1 MKKILKINDIYKNFG
16 GIEVI
21 KNFSLSLDSGSKVA
35 LIGPNGAGKTTIFNL
50 ISGVYPI
57 DRGSIIINDKDITSL
72 PAYKRIR
79 FGIARSFQNIRL
91 MPHLSVI
98 ENVLMGQHA
107 LASNFAT
114 LFRPIHFGEGSKD
127 KLEAKNLLDKFG
139 INVPPEEIV
148 SNLPYGLQKR
158 IEVVRALMAKPSLL
172 LLDEPTAGL
181 NKEESDQ
188 LSLMLNQISSDGTTI
203 LLVEHN
209 MRFVNNFVEHTV
221 VLNFGEKIYEGPP
234 LLAQKDKQVREAYLG
249 K

>member
-1 MKKILKINDIYKNFG
+1 MSDILEINEIYKNFG

-21 KNFSLSLDSGSKVA
+21 KDFSLSLKSGSKVA

-57 DRGSIIINDKDITSL
+57 DKGSIVINGKDITSL
-72 PAYKRIR
+72 PAYKRIS

-98 ENVLMGQHA
+98 ENVLMGQHI
-107 LASNFAT
+107 LASKFSS
-114 LFRPIHFGEGSKD
+114 LFRPIHFGNGVKD
-127 KLEAKNLLDKFG
+127 KMEARKLLDKFG

-188 LSLMLNQISSDGTTI
+188 LSAMLNQISDDGTTI

>member
-1 MKKILKINDIYKNFG
+1 M
-16 GIEVI
+16 
-21 KNFSLSLDSGSKVA
+21 
-35 LIGPNGAGKTTIFNL
+35 

-57 DRGSIIINDKDITSL
+57 DKGSIIINGKDITLL
-72 PAYKRIR
+72 PAYKRISY
-79 FGIARSFQNIRL
+79 GLARSFQNIRL

-98 ENVLMGQHA
+98 ENVLMGQHS
-107 LASNFAT
+107 LASKFTT
-114 LFRPIHFGEGSKD
+114 LFRPIHFGNGSRD

-158 IEVVRALMAKPSLL
+158 IEVVRALMAKPALL

-188 LSLMLNQISSDGTTI
+188 LSAMLNKISDDGTTI

>member
-1 MKKILKINDIYKNFG
+1 MNAILELKKIFKNFG

-21 KNFSLSLDSGSKVA
+21 KDFSLSLEAGSKVG

-50 ISGVYPI
+50 ISGVYPV
-57 DRGSIIINDKDITSL
+57 DEGSINVNGRDITDL

-79 FGIARSFQNIRL
+79 FGVARSFQNIRL

-98 ENVLMGQHA
+98 ENVLMGQYA
-107 LASNFAT
+107 LAANFYS
-114 LFRPIHFGEGSKD
+114 LFRPLHFGRGKHD
-127 KLEAKNLLDKFG
+127 KILATNLLDKFN

-158 IEVVRALMAKPSLL
+158 IEVVRALIANPDLL

-188 LSLMLNQISSDGTTI
+188 LSDMLNQISAEGTSI

-234 LLAQKDKQVREAYLG
+234 RLAQKDKLVREAYLG

>member
-1 MKKILKINDIYKNFG
+1 MLEITGMHKSFG
-16 GIEVI
+16 GLKVI
-21 KNFSLSLDSGSKVA
+21 DDVSFNVTQGSRTA

-50 ISGVYPI
+50 ISGVYPV
-57 DRGSIIINDKDITSL
+57 DEGSINVNGRDITDL

-79 FGIARSFQNIRL
+79 FGVARSFQNIRL

-98 ENVLMGQHA
+98 ENVLMGQYP
-107 LASNFAT
+107 LAANIYS
-114 LFRPIHFGEGSKD
+114 LFRPLHFGRGKHD
-127 KLEAKNLLDKFG
+127 KILATNLLDKFK

-158 IEVVRALMAKPSLL
+158 IEVVRALIANPDLL

-188 LSLMLNQISSDGTTI
+188 LSDMLNQISADGTSI

-234 LLAQKDKQVREAYLG
+234 RLAQKDKLVREAYLG

>member
-1 MKKILKINDIYKNFG
+1 MSDILKINEIYKNFG

-21 KNFSLSLDSGSKVA
+21 KNFSLSLKSGSKVA

-57 DRGSIIINDKDITSL
+57 DRGNITINNKDITLL

-107 LASNFAT
+107 LASKFFT
-114 LFRPIHFGEGSKD
+114 LFRPIHFARGSKD

-158 IEVVRALMAKPSLL
+158 IEVVRALMAKPKLL

-181 NKEESDQ
+181 NKKESDQ
-188 LSLMLNQISSDGTTI
+188 LSSMLNQISNDGTTI

>member
-1 MKKILKINDIYKNFG
+1 MKNILKINEIYKNFG

-21 KNFSLSLDSGSKVA
+21 KNFSLSLKSGSKVA

-57 DRGSIIINDKDITSL
+57 DRGSIIINDQDITLL

-79 FGIARSFQNIRL
+79 FGVARSFQNIRL

-107 LASNFAT
+107 LASKFTT
-114 LFRPIHFGEGSKD
+114 LFRPIHFGNGSKD

-158 IEVVRALMAKPSLL
+158 IEVVRALIAKPSLL

-181 NKEESDQ
+181 NKEEADQ
-188 LSLMLNQISSDGTTI
+188 LSAMLNQISNDGTTI

-234 LLAQKDKQVREAYLG
+234 LLAQRDEKVREAYLG

>member
-1 MKKILKINDIYKNFG
+1 MNAILELNKIFKNFG

-21 KNFSLSLDSGSKVA
+21 KDFSLSLDAGSKVG

-50 ISGVYPI
+50 ISGVYPV
-57 DRGSIIINDKDITSL
+57 DEGSINVNGRDITDL

-79 FGIARSFQNIRL
+79 FGVARSFQNIRL

-98 ENVLMGQHA
+98 ENVLMGQYP
-107 LASNFAT
+107 LAANFYS
-114 LFRPIHFGEGSKD
+114 LFRPLHFGRGKHD
-127 KLEAKNLLDKFG
+127 KILATNLLDKFK

-158 IEVVRALMAKPSLL
+158 IEVVRALIANPDLL

-188 LSLMLNQISSDGTTI
+188 LSDMLNQISADGTSI

-234 LLAQKDKQVREAYLG
+234 RLAQKDKLVREAYLG

>member
-1 MKKILKINDIYKNFG
+1 M
-16 GIEVI
+16 
-21 KNFSLSLDSGSKVA
+21 
-35 LIGPNGAGKTTIFNL
+35 IGPNGAGKTTIFNL

-57 DRGSIIINDKDITSL
+57 DKGSIIINDKDITSL

-98 ENVLMGQHA
+98 ENVLMGQHT

>member
-57 DRGSIIINDKDITSL
+57 DKGSIIINDKDITSL

>member
-1 MKKILKINDIYKNFG
+1 MDKILEIDEIFKNFG

-21 KNFSLSLDSGSKVA
+21 KNFSLSIEAGSKVA

-57 DRGSIIINDKDITSL
+57 DSGSIKISGIDITSY
-72 PAYKRIR
+72 PAHKRI
-79 FGIARSFQNIRL
+79 GYGVARSFQNIRL

-98 ENVLMGQHA
+98 ENVLVGQHK
-107 LASNFAT
+107 LASKFST
-114 LFRPIHFGEGSKD
+114 LFRPIHLGAGIAD
-127 KLEAKNLLDKFG
+127 KEEANNLLNKF
-139 INVPPEEIV
+139 NVNVAPEEIV

-158 IEVVRALMAKPSLL
+158 IEVARALMAKPELL

-188 LSLMLNQISSDGTTI
+188 LSDMLDQISNDGTTI

-209 MRFVNNFVEHTV
+209 MRFVNNFVDHTV
-221 VLNFGEKIYEGPP
+221 VINFGEKIYEGPP
-234 LLAQKDKQVREAYLG
+234 KLAQKDKLVREAYLG

>member
-1 MKKILKINDIYKNFG
+1 
-16 GIEVI
+16 
-21 KNFSLSLDSGSKVA
+21 
-35 LIGPNGAGKTTIFNL
+35 
-50 ISGVYPI
+50 
-57 DRGSIIINDKDITSL
+57 
-72 PAYKRIR
+72 
-79 FGIARSFQNIRL
+79 
-91 MPHLSVI
+91 
-98 ENVLMGQHA
+98 MGQHT